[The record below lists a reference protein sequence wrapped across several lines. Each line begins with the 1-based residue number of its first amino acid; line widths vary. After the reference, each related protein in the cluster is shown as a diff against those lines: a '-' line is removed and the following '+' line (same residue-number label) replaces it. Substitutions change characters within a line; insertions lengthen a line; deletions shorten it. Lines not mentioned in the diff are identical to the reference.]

1 VKNFEPEV
9 EIVAIAL
16 TVVMAKLAI
25 KPALAKDVENMLK
38 EQFYY
43 VQFQMMD
50 NERKR
55 IDRSESDEIQR
66 FRRLNEGLSA
76 AHRLR

>member
-38 EQFYY
+38 ELSYY
-43 VQFQMMD
+43 VQFKIMD
-50 NERKR
+50 DERKG
-55 IDRSESDEIQR
+55 
-66 FRRLNEGLSA
+66 N
-76 AHRLR
+76 